1 MYSLNIPCVANFITL
16 GFKGSICLT
25 IDRSPLSPSKDE
37 SQHLNLIMA
46 TALHRKQWL
55 NQYNSMLL
63 GVSRETWYR
72 FSRTAKQVTNSVSL
86 CYQQHSEGLWTKS
99 LLVAKEKTL
108 ATSFGEPKWIKVL
121 AGHLAFSQP
130 APGLCKSR
138 ESDSLCYGKS
148 KGCKDLLSRGCGGN
162 LPLDLAVWA
171 SYVETLYDTTERSFI
186 LSQCAQSLICAW
198 LCNPMDWGT
207 PGSSVHEVFQARTVE

>member
-1 MYSLNIPCVANFITL
+1 MIRLPLKRHIILLDNGPFWSLRIF
-16 GFKGSICLT
+16 SIKNRVL
-25 IDRSPLSPSKDE
+25 
-37 SQHLNLIMA
+37 A
-46 TALHRKQWL
+46 
-55 NQYNSMLL
+55 LL
-63 GVSRETWYR
+63 GVASDFYKLLIWCLKVSQETWYR

-86 CYQQHSEGLWTKS
+86 CYQQHSEGLWTKT

-198 LCNPMDWGT
+198 LCDPMDWGT